1 MASNQFMDN
10 AETSKGG
17 LDNIQQQL
25 CKIENSLEKLLGSLN
40 YVREPT
46 PSADS
51 EDEAKTDSEGTI
63 PSITHTVGRLQK
75 LAESLAT
82 TVSVIRYG

>member
-1 MASNQFMDN
+1 MDN

-25 CKIENSLEKLLGSLN
+25 CKIENSLEKTLGSLN
-40 YVREPT
+40 YVKEPT
-46 PSADS
+46 PSDKC
-51 EDEAKTDSEGTI
+51 DEESKIDSEGTI

-75 LAESLAT
+75 LSESLAT
-82 TVSVIRYG
+82 TVSAIRYG